1 MTPTWKYWT
10 GTSPVSTYITM
21 KPGAWDHWTT
31 NTATITTTVP
41 YETKQVWGTWN
52 GEHYVYKVPDYKYT
66 TGTNT
71 TAWQTWNERYVSKLV
86 GGRVDPMYEAQRQA
100 AEIEVAARLARQATA
115 RDKAKVLLKENL
127 SVAQQAMMKRHGYFH
142 VRSQH
147 GKIYRIYTNRSDHN
161 NIYEV
166 DRQGRQ
172 LRQLCAQPRGGQPYE
187 DSWLA
192 QKLTL
197 ELAEDAFL
205 AAAYKYEIRNAREQ
219 GAVCNL
225 EDLVPA

>member
-1 MTPTWKYWT
+1 
-10 GTSPVSTYITM
+10 
-21 KPGAWDHWTT
+21 
-31 NTATITTTVP
+31 
-41 YETKQVWGTWN
+41 
-52 GEHYVYKVPDYKYT
+52 
-66 TGTNT
+66 
-71 TAWQTWNERYVSKLV
+71 
-86 GGRVDPMYEAQRQA
+86 
-100 AEIEVAARLARQATA
+100 
-115 RDKAKVLLKENL
+115 
-127 SVAQQAMMKRHGYFH
+127 MMKRHGYFH
-142 VRSQH
+142 IRSQH

-166 DRQGRQ
+166 DRQGKQ

-205 AAAYKYEIRNAREQ
+205 EAAYKVDIHNAREQ

-225 EDLVPA
+225 DDLVLAGA